1 MDFKDY
7 YKTLGV
13 EKTATAYEI
22 KKVFHKLALQYHP
35 DKNLDNKAAG
45 EKFKEISEATSCKPL
60 TFRHLTTI
68 KSKFKMTFQQQHLI
82 SLTE

>member
-35 DKNLDNKAAG
+35 DKNLDNKAA
-45 EKFKEISEATSCKPL
+45 
-60 TFRHLTTI
+60 
-68 KSKFKMTFQQQHLI
+68 
-82 SLTE
+82 